1 MGLGFVLLIW
11 MIFFGCAGLPVAGGL
26 AYWSWRSG
34 RRAHSPS
41 KWRAA
46 AASLLPFVLIVV
58 GLVWFVGYAAYS
70 GVVRKVDPGLGDS
83 WAVPLRHGYFFC
95 MIDVTDQ
102 GYLMKDGCGGSPRVQ
117 DIRELA
123 EVGDA
128 IVGSSGQS
136 GAFVFDTATGELKS
150 HPDTSTALAQFSP
163 APTLQS
169 AHQFYRSRRFGWQ
182 DTAAFLVLVGLVV
195 AVSWLWFSRLIRVRA
210 PAQTPD

>member
-11 MIFFGCAGLPVAGGL
+11 IIFFGCAGLPVAGGL
-26 AYWSWRSG
+26 AYWSWRNG

-46 AASLLPFVLIVV
+46 AAGLLPFVLIVV
-58 GLVWFVGYAAYS
+58 GMVWFAGYAVYS
-70 GVVRKVDPGLGDS
+70 EVARKVDPWLGDS
-83 WAVPLRHGYFFC
+83 LAVPLRHGYFFC

-102 GYLMKDGCGGSPRVQ
+102 GYLMKDGCSGLPAVH

-128 IVGSSGQS
+128 IVGSSGQL
-136 GAFVFDTATGELKS
+136 GAFVFDTTTGELKT

-169 AHQFYRSRRFGWQ
+169 ANKFYGSRRFGWQ
-182 DTAAFLVLVGLVV
+182 DTVAFLILVLLVV
-195 AVSWLWFSRLIRVRA
+195 AVSWLWFRLLIRVRV
-210 PAQTPD
+210 PAATRS